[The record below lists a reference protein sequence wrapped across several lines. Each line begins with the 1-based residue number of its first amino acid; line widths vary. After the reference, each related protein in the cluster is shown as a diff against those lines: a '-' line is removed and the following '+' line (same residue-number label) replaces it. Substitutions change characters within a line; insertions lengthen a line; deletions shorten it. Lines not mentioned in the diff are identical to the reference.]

1 MVAVAGVIAAVVA
14 AIPFCVAAAAAEFA
28 YAAPAPDIEER
39 SALELYDGG
48 GEDDDGGGIVVWLV
62 VCATGAWVDGQL
74 GPECVGEEDAGAGQV
89 VPFENR

>member
-1 MVAVAGVIAAVVA
+1 MVAVPEVIAAVVA

-48 GEDDDGGGIVVWLV
+48 GEDDDGGIVV
-62 VCATGAWVDGQL
+62 
-74 GPECVGEEDAGAGQV
+74 
-89 VPFENR
+89 